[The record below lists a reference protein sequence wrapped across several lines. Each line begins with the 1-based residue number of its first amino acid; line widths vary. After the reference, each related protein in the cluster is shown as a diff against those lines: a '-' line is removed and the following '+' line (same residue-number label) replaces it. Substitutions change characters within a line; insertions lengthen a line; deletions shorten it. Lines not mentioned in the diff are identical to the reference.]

1 MTDDKGWTALHHSA
15 MNGSYELFRFFLALG
30 IDIFIKTDDGQN
42 CLHVASMNGQTSF
55 CKALINNHKFDKHMA
70 DDSKSIAIHYSA
82 VTGNYELFKFFADI
96 GTDISLKNIKG
107 GNSLHLAA
115 LNGHLHLCKILIKK
129 YNFDVHMVDNYGW
142 KSLHYSARNGSY
154 ELVTFFVDE
163 GTDIYL
169 KTNDGSNCLH
179 IAAENGHLNLCKIL
193 IDKYN
198 FDVDLKNNNGY
209 NVLHFSSKNG
219 SFDLFSYILGKGS
232 EIYCKAND
240 MKNVLHL
247 SAHGGHFEICEFVL
261 EYFTKDFKE
270 NNNKKQ
276 YILNGKSYKSQ
287 VFFKYNTIFLHA
299 MDSDGNT
306 YLHLAAEGN
315 QAKACELLLKYD
327 TSVTNLLNKKDETA
341 RKIAEDNGHIDVLNV
356 LKAEYEKAGNIFCSF
371 HIMKLEKCYCIR
383 LKHIKHMKHIN
394 KFSKVD
400 SCLSTNSC

>member
-1 MTDDKGWTALHHSA
+1 MVDDYKCIAL
-15 MNGSYELFRFFLALG
+15 
-30 IDIFIKTDDGQN
+30 
-42 CLHVASMNGQTSF
+42 
-55 CKALINNHKFDKHMA
+55 
-70 DDSKSIAIHYSA
+70 HYSA
-82 VTGNYELFKFFADI
+82 GTGNYELFKFFADI
-96 GTDISLKNIKG
+96 ETDIYLKNIKG

-115 LNGHLHLCKILIKK
+115 LHGHLHLCKILIKK
-129 YNFDVHMVDNYGW
+129 YKFDVHMVDDYGW

-270 NNNKKQ
+270 NNNRKQ
-276 YILNGKSYKSQ
+276 YILNGKSYRSQ
-287 VFFKYNTIFLHA
+287 VFFKYSTIFLHA

-315 QAKACELLLKYD
+315 QAKTCELLLKYD

-356 LKAEYEKAGNIFCSF
+356 LKAEYEKTGNIFCSF

-394 KFSKVD
+394 KFSKAD